1 MKNIKLLG
9 AVIISLYFTTSALA
23 SDDQRLS
30 QALEN
35 CTKQKD
41 NLVRL
46 GCFDQLAENLT
57 LTENLI
63 ITPSN
68 ELHRHQVDKKEIPPM
83 VSDPS
88 KKVASFAKN
97 HLKKIAGNK
106 AEISNEITATIIQAK
121 KMLRGQWQVS
131 LNNGQKWQQKD
142 TVYLKL
148 TSGDEVILEEG
159 ALGAFY
165 LKKLTS
171 NRRIRVRRIL

>member
-1 MKNIKLLG
+1 
-9 AVIISLYFTTSALA
+9 
-23 SDDQRLS
+23 
-30 QALEN
+30 
-35 CTKQKD
+35 
-41 NLVRL
+41 
-46 GCFDQLAENLT
+46 
-57 LTENLI
+57 
-63 ITPSN
+63 
-68 ELHRHQVDKKEIPPM
+68 M

>member
-1 MKNIKLLG
+1 MNNIKLLG

-57 LTENLI
+57 LTENLK

-68 ELHRHQVDKKEIPPM
+68 
-83 VSDPS
+83 
-88 KKVASFAKN
+88 
-97 HLKKIAGNK
+97 
-106 AEISNEITATIIQAK
+106 
-121 KMLRGQWQVS
+121 
-131 LNNGQKWQQKD
+131 
-142 TVYLKL
+142 
-148 TSGDEVILEEG
+148 
-159 ALGAFY
+159 
-165 LKKLTS
+165 
-171 NRRIRVRRIL
+171 